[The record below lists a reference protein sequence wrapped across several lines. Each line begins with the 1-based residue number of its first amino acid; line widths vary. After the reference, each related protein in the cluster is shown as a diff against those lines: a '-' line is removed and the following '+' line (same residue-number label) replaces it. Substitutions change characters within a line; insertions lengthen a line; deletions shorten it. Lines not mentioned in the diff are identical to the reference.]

1 MYVEEVYIENNGAI
15 ERLHLVTRKNDSSSP
30 APIILAGL
38 NGSGK
43 TNFLSLIVD
52 AIFEHAAT
60 YYTDVA
66 THLDAGRRA
75 FFRLVGGISVRSG
88 KNGSIAIIKM
98 IDENDVISHV
108 EKAGVISVED
118 AKTRIPKS
126 LADFAQ
132 WQEHG
137 SQKISPAPDGVAKRV
152 FENGVYVYFPSSR
165 SEVPY
170 WMNESS
176 SNEFRVRKIIE
187 KELKKP
193 IIVERGI
200 NELKQWLLSLLLETR
215 SDVTLYK
222 QNDGLV
228 FRPIAPS
235 ITTLDNQMIW
245 KGMNDILRIILNE
258 PNAHLIYM
266 GRTTNMLGYAVSGG
280 VGLSLDSLS
289 AGQATLLNIFGTLMR
304 YGDGTTGVHPS
315 EPRAIKGIC
324 IVDEIDAHMH
334 IDLQRRALPEL
345 IAMFPRVQFILSTH
359 SPFFILGIKSKFP
372 LNQSHIIEMP
382 TAIEID
388 GEAYSEFENAFSLMA
403 ETRKFRDEVISQI
416 AQGGK
421 LLILV
426 EGETDAP
433 YIQTAIEVL
442 ERTNLGD
449 LVEISWIGAKDKITG
464 EGYNTG
470 KSSLSAAL
478 NFLRANPDFLKR
490 KVCLLFDNDAK
501 KSDLSEGLLFVRSIS
516 SLNVNN
522 IISDGI
528 ENLLPQEVFT
538 DDIYDKKD
546 SSKSNGTR
554 TIVVSVNK
562 MKLCRK
568 ICNSKKKEDFLNFL
582 GTLDMLEAL
591 VS

>member
-1 MYVEEVYIENNGAI
+1 MYVEEIYIENNGAI
-15 ERLHLVTRKNDSSSP
+15 ESLHLVARKNDSLP

-66 THLDAGRRA
+66 THLDGGRRA

-88 KNGSIAIIKM
+88 KNGSIVIIKM
-98 IDENDVISHV
+98 TDGNDVIPYV
-108 EKAGVISVED
+108 EKAGVISVDD

-126 LADFAQ
+126 LLEFAQ

-137 SQKISPAPDGVAKRV
+137 SQKVSPAPDGVAKRV
-152 FENGVYVYFPSSR
+152 FENGAYVYFPSSR

-176 SNEFRVRKIIE
+176 SNEFRIRKMID
-187 KELKKP
+187 KELRKP

-200 NELKQWLLSLLLETR
+200 NELKQWLLALLLETR

-222 QNDGLV
+222 QGDGLV
-228 FRPIAPS
+228 FRPLAPNV
-235 ITTLDNQMIW
+235 TTLNNQIIW
-245 KGMNDILRIILNE
+245 KGMSDILRIILNE
-258 PNAHLIYM
+258 PNARLIYM
-266 GRTTNMLGYAVSGG
+266 GRATNMLGFAVSGG
-280 VGLSLDSLS
+280 IELSLDSLS

-304 YGDGTTGVHPS
+304 YGDGTTGEHPS

-345 IAMFPRVQFILSTH
+345 IAMFPQVQFILSTH

-372 LNQSHIIEMP
+372 LNQSQIIEMP
-382 TAIEID
+382 SAMEID
-388 GEAYSEFENAFSLMA
+388 GEAYSEFEHAFSLMA
-403 ETRKFRDEVISQI
+403 ETRKFRDEVISKI
-416 AQGGK
+416 GHSEK
-421 LLILV
+421 LLVLV

-433 YIQTAIEVL
+433 YLQSAIEVL
-442 ERTNLGD
+442 GRTNLAN
-449 LVEISWIGAKDKITG
+449 LIEISWIGAKDKVTG
-464 EGYNTG
+464 DGFNTG

-501 KSDLSEGLLFVRSIS
+501 KGDLDEGLLYVRSIS
-516 SLNVNN
+516 SLSANDV
-522 IISDGI
+522 ISDGI

-546 SSKSNGTR
+546 NSKSNGTR
-554 TIVVSVNK
+554 TIIISVNK

-568 ICNSKKKEDFLNFL
+568 ICESKKSEDFVNFS
-582 GTLDMLEAL
+582 GALDMLEML